1 MTINNPF
8 NLDPVNPLSNSS
20 FNSVNVQE
28 GMAPSGVNNAL
39 RQIGAFL
46 AQATSYQSA
55 AISASVSTNIAATG
69 TGYYIPIVGP
79 NAINS
84 FGLVAGEQPGA
95 AVLRILEFS
104 SSASLSHGASL
115 ILLGG
120 ASRRTQP
127 GDIGGYIHE
136 GTSDQW
142 REFLYNRA
150 DGSLLADP
158 VNLTAG
164 SISASM
170 ARFSH
175 MAAQSASVSSGQY
188 TSISASVG
196 SFGALKFAGAAVG
209 NLYIQVKSVS
219 SAASASTSSNIPFD
233 TSAPQNSEG
242 ANLFSLS
249 ITPKSS
255 ASILEIEGLIHMG
268 TATGVNNQIA
278 LFLDNAADA
287 IASASFEGL
296 SSDMLQIKI
305 YHEHTASTTSEH
317 IYALRYGG
325 ESGSVKINHGAGG
338 NLGGTLR
345 SWLRVKERL

>member
-39 RQIGAFL
+39 RQLAAFL

-95 AVLRILEFS
+95 AVMRILEFS

-150 DGSLLADP
+150 DGSPLSDQMT
-158 VNLTAG
+158 VG
-164 SISASM
+164 SLSASM

-196 SFGALKFAGAAVG
+196 SFGALKFAGATVDD
-209 NLYIQVKSVS
+209 LYIQVKSVS
-219 SAASASTSSNIPFD
+219 SAASASTSSAIPYD
-233 TSAPQNSEG
+233 TSAPTNSEG

-255 ASILEIEGLIHMG
+255 ASILEVEGEIHLSHG
-268 TATGVNNQIA
+268 TTGVDIQVG
-278 LFLDNAADA
+278 LFLDNAATA
-287 IASASFEGL
+287 FASGSTGSLAGNVTT
-296 SSDMLQIKI
+296 IKI
-305 YHEHTASTTSEH
+305 YNEHTASTISEH
-317 IYALRYGG
+317 IYALRYGAA
-325 ESGSVKINHGAGG
+325 SGSTLVNHTSGG